1 VFSLVDANRHGTAAE
16 REAEA
21 PALSSVP
28 PDGLPPMT
36 TIQLDLGA
44 QAAEVAR
51 VVAGVGDDQL
61 GDPTPCAGTSVAGL
75 LAHLA
80 GLTTAFRMAAEKTP
94 APGGPSASPDDL
106 PPDWRT
112 RLPAQLD
119 DLVAAWRQPSA
130 WEGTAEAGG
139 VTMPAPVAA
148 IVALDEVLVHGWD
161 LAVATGQD
169 YPADPASVAACTG
182 FAEQAAAE
190 GPTPGLFGPPVP
202 VPDDAPPLDRL
213 LGLTGRDPAWR
224 RPDR

>member
-1 VFSLVDANRHGTAAE
+1 M
-16 REAEA
+16 EA
-21 PALSSVP
+21 
-28 PDGLPPMT
+28 M
-36 TIQLDLGA
+36 QLDLGP
-44 QAAEVAR
+44 QAAELAR
-51 VVAGVGDDQL
+51 VVAGIRDDQL
-61 GDPTPCAGTSVAGL
+61 GDPTPCAGTPVAGL
-75 LAHLA
+75 LAHVV

-94 APGGPSASPDDL
+94 VSGGPSASPEDL

-112 RLPAQLD
+112 GLPTQLD
-119 DLVAAWRQPSA
+119 ALVKAWRRPSA

-148 IVALDEVLVHGWD
+148 AVALDEVLVHGWD

-169 YPADPASVAACTG
+169 YAADPASVAVCTE
-182 FAEQAAAE
+182 FAAQAAAE

-224 RPDR
+224 PPTR